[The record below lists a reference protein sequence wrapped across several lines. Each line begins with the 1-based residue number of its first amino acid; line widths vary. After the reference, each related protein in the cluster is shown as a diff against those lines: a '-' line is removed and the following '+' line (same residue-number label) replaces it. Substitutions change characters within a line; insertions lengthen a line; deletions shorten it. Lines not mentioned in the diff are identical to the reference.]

1 MNDHIEFSQAPE
13 AEIVLTPEAVEF
25 VADLHRNFNDT
36 RLDLLAARH
45 KVQAKIDA
53 GRIPDF
59 DPETAHIR
67 AGNWTVAAPP
77 ADLLDRRTELTGPAD
92 RATIVASLNS
102 GARVFMADFE
112 DAFSPSWANVVAGQ
126 AALIEA
132 YQRTITC
139 DGASGSVIGVVDA
152 PATLMVRTRGWHL
165 DEPNFTV
172 DGRPVSAAL
181 IDFGL
186 CVFHNWR
193 SALANGSGPYFYLA
207 KLENH
212 REAALWNDVFDFA
225 ETTLGMDPGTIRATV
240 LIEHILAAFEM
251 DEILYVLRNHATGLH
266 TGNWDYLF
274 SIIKTFRLDQGFVLP
289 DRRDIGVTVPFM
301 RAFTELLVA
310 TCHRRGAH
318 AIGGMSGVV
327 PDYTDPQRTSAELRK
342 VTVDKRREAG
352 DGFDGTRIANP
363 DLVDVAV
370 AEFDKVLGERPNQ
383 IERQRD
389 DVYVTA
395 GDLLAVRSTRGQISD
410 EGLRINVRFAIS
422 YIAEWLGG
430 NGNVLIDD
438 HIEDTA
444 MAELCRSQIWT
455 WIHHQAE
462 MSNGLKVDSAMVT
475 RIISEETTAL
485 LAAAGPDEAQR
496 VNRAAALV
504 SELTLHDEFADFWT
518 VDPDPAGSGRRGRQI
533 DLAASRRE

>member
-1 MNDHIEFSQAPE
+1 MDDRIEFRRAPGSE
-13 AEIVLTPEAVEF
+13 TVLSPAAVDF
-25 VADLHRNFNDT
+25 VADLHRNFDAT
-36 RLDLLAARH
+36 RLNLLTARRS
-45 KVQAKIDA
+45 VQASIES
-53 GRIPDF
+53 GRLPGF

-67 AGNWTVAAPP
+67 SGNWTVATPP
-77 ADLLDRRTELTGPAD
+77 ADLLDRRTELTGPVD
-92 RATIVASLNS
+92 GATIVASLNS

-112 DAFSPSWANVVAGQ
+112 DAFAPSWGNVIAGQ

-132 YQRTITC
+132 FNRTITC
-139 DGASGSVIGVVDA
+139 PSADGSTVGLVDD

-165 DEPNFTV
+165 DEPNFMV
-172 DGRPVSAAL
+172 DSQPVSAAL

-186 CVFHNWR
+186 CVFHNWQ
-193 SALANGSGPYFYLA
+193 SAVARGSGPYFYLA
-207 KLENH
+207 KLENR
-212 REAALWNDVFDFA
+212 REAALWNDVFEFA
-225 ETTLGMDPGTIRATV
+225 EDALGMPPGTIRATV
-240 LIEHILAAFEM
+240 LIEHILAAFQM

-274 SIIKTFRLDQGFVLP
+274 SINKTFRHDPGFVLP
-289 DRRDIGVTVPFM
+289 DRSDIGVTVPFM

-310 TCHRRGAH
+310 TCHHRGAH

-327 PDYTDPQRTSAELRK
+327 PDESDPQRTAAEFRK

-352 DGFDGTRIANP
+352 DGFDGTRIASP
-363 DLVDVAV
+363 DLVEVAV

-395 GDLLAVRSTRGQISD
+395 GDLLAVRSTGGHISE
-410 EGLRINVRFAIS
+410 EGVRLNVRFAIS

-455 WIHHQAE
+455 WIRHGAE
-462 MSNGLKVDSAMVT
+462 MSNGLTIDSSMVS
-475 RIISEETTAL
+475 RVIAEESAKLIAQADHDAVELLREATAI
-485 LAAAGPDEAQR
+485 
-496 VNRAAALV
+496 V
-504 SELTLHDEFADFWT
+504 SEVTLADVFADYWT
-518 VDPDPAGSGRRGRQI
+518 VEPTSAGLGRRSRQI